1 MNPRVKEVEP
11 LDNYRLLLTFTNN
24 EKAIFDVSKY
34 LEHKFWSE
42 LKDDSLFR
50 TVKVS
55 GGSVEWIHGQ
65 DFCPDE
71 LYENRILL
79 N

>member
-1 MNPRVKEVEP
+1 MNPRVNDVQP
-11 LDNYRLLLTFTNN
+11 LDDYKLLLTFTNG
-24 EKAIFDVSKY
+24 EKALFDVSKY

-42 LKDDSLFR
+42 LKDKSIFK

-71 LYENRILL
+71 LYENRIPI